1 MKKLLAALAAV
12 VGAIALLAG
21 PAAAD
26 VTVCHSVSVNV
37 NGQSFSD
44 AACNTLPPQG

>member
-1 MKKLLAALAAV
+1 MKKLIAALVAL
-12 VGAIALLAG
+12 VGAVSLAAG
-21 PAAAD
+21 PASAD
-26 VTVCHSVSVNV
+26 VTVCHSVQISI